1 MNLKIAFALLL
12 FAVSA
17 IHPANAPTY
26 METCGVESF
35 SQSGGG
41 EALSFITISFAIVS
55 FSIGLVYMYS
65 KVRQDP
71 AAGMWAKDEAYNL
84 VISVLLFAGLLLFFS
99 GSCELAQSAI
109 GQSPIEASENYI
121 DLLATA
127 NGLNLLRTLTI
138 DSINDQ
144 LDSTKYLY
152 TGVTPFWGNG
162 VAMRANRKAHSA
174 QREYLID
181 MYLPIIASLTA
192 QKYVIHGIAW
202 MGASVLLP
210 FAFVLR
216 LIPFTRDF
224 GNMLIALFFGLYI
237 VVPAFYALSAK
248 VFYENINQV
257 AIPYTVD
264 GSLEKF
270 HSFALDGGI
279 ATLPAESKLTTF
291 YRIGSTIPQ
300 AIFLPNLAIIIA
312 ITTIMS
318 VSKALRAIA
327 V

>member
-1 MNLKIAFALLL
+1 MILKIAFALLL

-17 IHPANAPTY
+17 LHPADPPTY
-26 METCGVESF
+26 IETCRVDSF

-41 EALSFITISFAIVS
+41 LAMSFITVSFAIVS

-84 VISVLLFAGLLLFFS
+84 VISVLLFAGLLLFFN
-99 GSCELAQSAI
+99 GSCTLAQSAV
-109 GQSPIEASENYI
+109 GQSPIKASENYI
-121 DLLATA
+121 DSLATA

-162 VAMRANRKAHSA
+162 VAMRADRKAHSA

-192 QKYVIHGIAW
+192 QKYIISGIAW

-248 VFYENINQV
+248 VFDENVNQV
-257 AIPYTVD
+257 AVVPYTVD
-264 GSLEKF
+264 ANLQKF
-270 HSFALDGGI
+270 HSYALDGGTV
-279 ATLPAESKLTTF
+279 APANIKTTTF